1 MHRSVNLKL
10 CLFALA
16 ASLNIS
22 LSYAAE
28 PATGTADDALTVY
41 KHRLCFCCKR
51 WIEHL
56 NANGLQAQVAY
67 RGNMSKV
74 KEQWGLPEGMTS
86 CHTAV
91 WHGKYV
97 FEGHV
102 PARLINKFLADPP
115 EGSFGLTVPGM
126 PDGSP
131 GMYRGGEFEPY
142 NVYLL
147 LSGGDYRFYTRI
159 EKPEDD

>member
-1 MHRSVNLKL
+1 
-10 CLFALA
+10 
-16 ASLNIS
+16 
-22 LSYAAE
+22 
-28 PATGTADDALTVY
+28 
-41 KHRLCFCCKR
+41 
-51 WIEHL
+51 
-56 NANGLQAQVAY
+56 
-67 RGNMSKV
+67 MSKV